1 MTNKEY
7 NMNIVKLKS
16 NSETFTNWVKE
27 VDDILSK
34 TQINN
39 VNGEPL
45 EYKDD
50 HFQEQMRR
58 LQQCSMNFEMHPIYP
73 INEQVAMD
81 LIYSHIEGEKNK
93 YDQSVL

>member
-1 MTNKEY
+1 MI
-7 NMNIVKLKS
+7 NIKLKS
-16 NSETFTNWVKE
+16 SSDTFVNWIKE
-27 VDDILSK
+27 VDEILST
-34 TQINN
+34 TQITTID
-39 VNGEPL
+39 GQPM
-45 EYKDD
+45 EYSED